1 LNCILSTITTSN
13 AIIIFDALVFNP
25 LLVVVVV
32 ADELLILPLQLSVL
46 QQDTVTP
53 GLLDPTL
60 QIIVVVHDVKLVVV
74 PKRTVST
81 VYNC

>member
-1 LNCILSTITTSN
+1 LNCILSTITASN

-25 LLVVVVV
+25 LLVVVV

-60 QIIVVVHDVKLVVV
+60 QIIVVVHEVTLVII
-74 PKRTVST
+74 PKRSVST

>member
-1 LNCILSTITTSN
+1 MNCILSTITASN

-60 QIIVVVHDVKLVVV
+60 QIIVVVHEVTLVII
-74 PKRTVST
+74 PKRSVST

>member
-1 LNCILSTITTSN
+1 MNCILSTITASN

-25 LLVVVVV
+25 LLVVVV

-60 QIIVVVHDVKLVVV
+60 QIIVVVHEVTLVII
-74 PKRTVST
+74 PKRSVST